1 MVCRST
7 LSQMD
12 VVPRQSFVS
21 GACSRL
27 QQVPQNKWQHVRRDC
42 DSSIFKS
49 VVCLGTRHLSQGLCA
64 RLADHMPWLTAGVV
78 LAEERTATMG
88 ITNVVKSLSGAC
100 GPLLTGYLA
109 SQQLFG

>member
-1 MVCRST
+1 M
-7 LSQMD
+7 
-12 VVPRQSFVS
+12 
-21 GACSRL
+21 
-27 QQVPQNKWQHVRRDC
+27 PQNKWQHVRRGC

-49 VVCLGTRHLSQGLCA
+49 VVCLSQGLCA
-64 RLADHMPWLTAGVV
+64 SLADHMPWLTAGVV